1 MIDIWIVSL
10 VLSATVIL
18 LVTEKLSVD
27 VTAIGIIVLLSVT
40 GILSPLEAVS
50 GFSNPAVIT
59 VASMFLISSAM
70 VKTGTVS
77 LLSDRVASISRGNT
91 VLAVSLIFFTV
102 AVSSAFINN
111 TPVVVLFIPVLM
123 GMCCEYGLSPSKLLI
138 PLSYISILAG
148 TCTLIGTSTNIIVS
162 DISAGAGFGEIGM
175 FELAKVGLPI
185 AVLGTVFIY
194 LCAKKLLPDM
204 ANPTCELENSEH
216 RKFLSQL
223 KIIENSSLPG
233 TALSRSFPGE
243 YTDLEIVELVRHGH
257 IFYPGRDVITL
268 TPGDVLLVKGPAAEL
283 VKILRENEA
292 ALPDI
297 KEMPETVP
305 APESETMLV
314 EVILPPQSSFLGE
327 RLRDI
332 DLFQDPGIQI
342 IAAQRKGFQYT
353 EKKIDDIR
361 LKVGDILLMQL
372 PWKKLDQL
380 RGFPDF
386 IMVEDIHHQMT
397 NTKKAPLAGLIFLGV
412 VTSAA
417 TGLFDIMTSA
427 VTGVF
432 LLFLTRCIGIREAY
446 RSIQGN
452 ILVLIAGTI
461 ALGFAMGKTGTS
473 ELYARAFLGLFEGY
487 PPIFLLGA
495 FILLTSISTQLLS
508 NNATAILILPVALST
523 AVALGLNPRPFIIG
537 VCIGA
542 SACFATPIGYQTN
555 LLVYGPGGYRFTDYF
570 KMGMPLNLIV
580 LVMGTFLIP
589 VFWPFQ

>member
-10 VLSATVIL
+10 ILIAVVIL
-18 LVTEKLSVD
+18 LITEKLSVD
-27 VTAIGIIVLLSVT
+27 VTAIGIIVILSVT

-59 VASMFLISSAM
+59 VAAMFLISSAM
-70 VKTGTVS
+70 VRTGAVS
-77 LLSDRVASISRGNT
+77 LLSDRVVRISRGNT
-91 VLAVSLIFFTV
+91 VLAVSLIFSTV

-185 AVLGTVFIY
+185 AILGVVFVF
-194 LCAKKLLPDM
+194 LGSKKLLPEM
-204 ANPTCELENSEH
+204 VNPTCELENSEH
-216 RKFLSQL
+216 RKYLSQL
-223 KIIENSSLPG
+223 RIIKNSSLLG

-243 YTDLEIVELVRHGH
+243 YADLEVIELVRHGH
-257 IFYPGRDVITL
+257 IFYPGRDAVTIV
-268 TPGDVLLVKGPAAEL
+268 PGDMLLVKGTATEL
-283 VKILRENEA
+283 MKILRENEA
-292 ALPDI
+292 VLPDT
-297 KEMPETVP
+297 KETPET
-305 APESETMLV
+305 APTPQSENMLV
-314 EVILPPQSSFLGE
+314 EVIIPPQSSFLGE

-332 DLFQDPGIQI
+332 SLFQEHDIQI

-353 EKKIDDIR
+353 EKRINDIR
-361 LKVGDILLMQL
+361 LKVGDILLVQL
-372 PWKKLDQL
+372 PWKKLDEL

-386 IMVEDIHHQMT
+386 IMVEDVHHRMI
-397 NTKKAPLAGLIFLGV
+397 NTKKAPLAGFIFLCV
-412 VTSAA
+412 VTAAA
-417 TGLFDIMTSA
+417 TGFFDIMTSA

-432 LLFLTRCIGIREAY
+432 LLFLTRCVGIRDAY

-461 ALGFAMGKTGTS
+461 ALGFAMEKTGTS
-473 ELYARAFLGLFEGY
+473 ELYARAFLGLFEGSS
-487 PPIFLLGA
+487 PIFILGA

-508 NNATAILILPVALST
+508 NNATAILILPVAIST
-523 AVALGLNPRPFIIG
+523 AIAVGLNPRPFIIG

-570 KMGMPLNLIV
+570 KIGMPLNLIV

-589 VFWPFQ
+589 IFWPF

>member
-10 VLSATVIL
+10 LLAATVIL

-27 VTAIGIIVLLSVT
+27 VTAIGIIVVLSVS
-40 GILSPLEAVS
+40 GILNPLEAVS

-59 VASMFLISSAM
+59 VAAMFLISSAM

-77 LLSDRVASISRGNT
+77 LLSDGVISISRGNT
-91 VLAVSLIFFTV
+91 LLAVSLIFFTV

-123 GMCCEYGLSPSKLLI
+123 GMCCEYGLSPSRLLI

-162 DISAGAGFGEIGM
+162 DISASAGYGKIGM

-185 AVLGTVFIY
+185 AILGVVFIY
-194 LCAKKLLPDM
+194 LSTKRLLPDM
-204 ANPTCELENSEH
+204 ANPTCELENSEN

-223 KIIENSSLPG
+223 KITENSSLPG
-233 TALSRSFPGE
+233 TPLDRSFPGE
-243 YTDLEIVELVRHGH
+243 YAELEIVELVRHGH

-268 TPGDVLLVKGPAAEL
+268 VPGDILLVKGIATDL
-283 VKILRENEA
+283 IKILRGNEA
-292 ALPDI
+292 ALPNVQ
-297 KEMPETVP
+297 EMPETAP

-314 EVILPPQSSFLGE
+314 EVIIPPQSAFLGD

-332 DLFQDPGIQI
+332 ALFQDHGIQI

-353 EKKIDDIR
+353 EKRIDDIR
-361 LKVGDILLMQL
+361 LKLGDILLVRL

-386 IMVEDIHHQMT
+386 IMVEDIHHRMT
-397 NTKKAPLAGLIFLGV
+397 NTQKAPLAGLIFLGV
-412 VTSAA
+412 VSTAA
-417 TGLFDIMTSA
+417 TGLLDIMTSA

-432 LLFLTRCIGIREAY
+432 LLVLTRCIGIREAY

-461 ALGFAMGKTGTS
+461 ALGFAMEKTGTS

-508 NNATAILILPVALST
+508 NNATAILILPVAIST

-555 LLVYGPGGYRFTDYF
+555 LLVYGPGGYRFMDYF
-570 KMGMPLNLIV
+570 KMGMPLNVIV

-589 VFWPFQ
+589 VFWPFY